1 MEVLIQAVISPFF
14 SSISTII
21 AAQALKSL
29 NPLATRSFGA
39 IFASVVLFVI
49 LTLNREKINIKSFR
63 SSLSDILKLIL
74 LRPLIGNILLVYGLS
89 LTSGIK
95 AIFFTKV
102 EPYFVLIWSWILR
115 KEKITPKHVILLF
128 FHIVGAIILST
139 GDSFKIGKTQI
150 GDMLIIVAMMFLSL
164 SYFYAEK
171 VSKKFG
177 ARKIIIV
184 TEGITGVILL
194 PLIVLFIPSG
204 KYLSPDLIIPW
215 FYMAVSVLLFFVLS
229 LTLWYSSLKSVK
241 GWMVSALRSVGPI
254 LGAPVAW
261 LVFGQKLTPVQIGG
275 GLIVLITST
284 LIAYEH
290 LKNKNKAT
298 K

>member
-1 MEVLIQAVISPFF
+1 MEGLIQAVISPFF
-14 SSISTII
+14 SSLSTII

-29 NPLATRSFGA
+29 NPLAARSFGA
-39 IFASVVLFVI
+39 MFASFILFVI
-49 LTLNREKINIKSFR
+49 LVLSRDKIHITSFK
-63 SSLSDILKLIL
+63 SSLLDISKLIL

-115 KEKITPKHVILLF
+115 KEKITPKHAILLF
-128 FHIVGAIILST
+128 FHILGAIILST

-150 GDMLIIVAMMFLSL
+150 GDLLIILAMLFLSL

-171 VSKKFG
+171 VSKKLG
-177 ARKIIIV
+177 ARKTVMV
-184 TEGITGVILL
+184 TEGIAGVILL
-194 PLIVLFIPSG
+194 PFIVLFIPSS
-204 KYLSPDLIIPW
+204 KYASSALIIPW
-215 FYMAVSVLLFFVLS
+215 FYMAVSVLLFTVLS

-241 GWMVSALRSVGPI
+241 GWIVSALRSIGPI

-261 LVFGQKLTPVQIGG
+261 LVFGQKLTPIQIGG
-275 GLIVLITST
+275 GLIVLFTST

-290 LKNKNKAT
+290 LMNKNKVA